1 MRLAMIVATFACL
14 VCLAGLGQAADLPP
28 VLAQRCVSCH
38 GPSKQKGGLRL
49 DTLAFAAKGGDSGTI
64 WNADKPAESSILAR
78 VKATDGDRM
87 PPSGE
92 SLKAEEILQISRW
105 LDTKPWLGKTEAV
118 TSDHWAYQPIRE
130 PKVPTVD
137 DPAWSRSPIDRFVLE
152 RLRKQGLAPSPRAD
166 RRTLIRRLSLDL
178 IGLPPTPEEV
188 AAFEGDTA
196 PNAYEK
202 LVDRLLAS
210 PRHGER
216 WARHWLDVVRF
227 AESNGFETNTAR
239 PNAWPYRDWVI
250 GALNADMP
258 YDRFLKLQLAGDQLG
273 DPVATGFLVG
283 GPWDEVK
290 SPDIGL
296 TSQQRAD
303 ELADMTGTVGSA
315 FLGLTV
321 ACARCH
327 AHKFDPITQT
337 DYHAMVACLTGV
349 EHGNR
354 PLPLSKEK
362 NALLAA
368 KTQSIRRL
376 EKELAADT
384 PEARR
389 GRVVLSG
396 PGQAMQQP
404 TGRTEFEAGTARGHQ
419 GDAGSW
425 NRWPTVAGG
434 YFWWEKPGDTL
445 VWSHKPGLGGK
456 WRVWASWGTGW
467 QTHAPDARLV
477 VDGDGNLGTGDDRR
491 ELLVVDQR
499 QFADGS
505 PAGNGKKLWSGWRLA
520 GEIDLQPGN
529 LIGWSRGQAG
539 GVVTASDLL
548 FEEITGDLVSASQPH
563 GRAPVSRLANIERF
577 APRQARFARMT
588 IRATNG
594 GSEPCIDELEIFGP
608 EGDTNLASGAKATSS
623 GDYQGNAF
631 HKLAHIHDGIYGNA
645 NSWISNTP
653 GRGMVTLELKA
664 AVTIDRIVWSRDR
677 GETPPNFADRVAS
690 DYTLETSVDGT
701 TWQFAAGSQDRVP
714 VSAVAGGTPW
724 LLRPGLKPTEATRME
739 AREKELAGLRAEVA
753 GLGQGKTAYIGRL
766 SQPGPTKRFHR
777 GDPLQPREEV
787 APGGIAAIGPS
798 LKLDPNLPEAQRRM
812 KLAEWITD
820 PAHPLTRR
828 VIVNRL
834 WQHHF
839 GEGLVNTPSDF
850 GANGGRPS
858 HPELLDWL
866 AVELARQGWSLKK
879 LHREMVLSE
888 TYRQASLSRS
898 DGLAKDAGNRW
909 LWRFSPRRLE
919 AEPLRDSI
927 LAISGNLDLTMGGP
941 GFDLFEPNTNYV
953 KVYKAKESFGPAEW
967 RRMIYQSK
975 PRMQLDGVF
984 GAFDCPD
991 AGQVTARRGRSIT
1004 PLQAL
1009 NLLNSRFLLD
1019 QSKILADRLRR
1030 EAPAG
1035 SAAQVDRAFALFYSR
1050 APDATERAAGVEL
1063 VGSAG
1068 LDSFC
1073 RALFNTSEWIWVE

>member
-1 MRLAMIVATFACL
+1 MRLVLFVFALACL
-14 VCLAGLGQAADLPP
+14 FARAGTADAAELPP

-38 GPSKQKGGLRL
+38 GPAKQKGGLRL
-49 DTLAFAAKGGDSGTI
+49 DTLAFTAKGGDSGAI
-64 WNADKPAESSILAR
+64 WNTEKPGESALLVR
-78 VKATDGDRM
+78 VKATDSDRM
-87 PPSGE
+87 PPSGQP
-92 SLKAEEILQISRW
+92 LTAEEIRQISGW
-105 LDTKPWLGKTEAV
+105 LESRPWATKTETV

-130 PKVPTVD
+130 PRLPYVD
-137 DPAWSRSPIDRFVLE
+137 DPVWSRTAIDRFVLDG
-152 RLRKQGLAPSPRAD
+152 LRKQGLTPSPRAD
-166 RRTLIRRLSLDL
+166 RRTLIRRVSLDL
-178 IGLPPTPEEV
+178 VGLPPTPEEV
-188 AAFEGDTA
+188 AAFESDDGL
-196 PNAYEK
+196 NAYEK

-250 GALNADMP
+250 HALNADMP
-258 YDRFLKLQLAGDQLG
+258 YDQFLKLQLAGDQMG
-273 DPVATGFLVG
+273 EPVATGFLVG

-315 FLGLTV
+315 FLGMTV

-337 DYHAMVACLTGV
+337 DYHAMLACLAGV

-354 PLPLSKEK
+354 PLPLAPEK
-362 NALLAA
+362 AALLAD
-368 KTQSIRRL
+368 KNLSIQRL
-376 EKELAADT
+376 EKELAAHT
-384 PEARR
+384 PLASV
-389 GRVVLSG
+389 GRLVLSG
-396 PGQAMQQP
+396 PGQPVRQP
-404 TGRTEFEAGTARGHQ
+404 TGRAELETGSGRGQ
-419 GDAGSW
+419 RGDAGSW
-425 NRWPTVAGG
+425 NRWPTVSGG
-434 YFWWEKPGDTL
+434 YYWWEKPGDGL
-445 VWSHKPGLGGK
+445 VWSHAPGLSGK

-467 QTHAPDARLV
+467 QTHAADARLV
-477 VDGDGNLGTGDDRR
+477 LDADGNPATQEDRR

-499 QFADGS
+499 RFGDGS
-505 PAGNGKKLWSGWRLA
+505 AAGNGQKLWSGWRLA
-520 GEIDLQPGN
+520 GEMDLQPGS
-529 LIGWSRGQAG
+529 LIGWTRGEAG
-539 GVVTASDLL
+539 GVVTACDLL
-548 FEEITGDLVSASQPH
+548 FEQVMIETVTGSQPH

-577 APRQARFARMT
+577 APRPARFARMT

-608 EGDTNLASGAKATSS
+608 DKETNLALGAKATSS
-623 GDYQGNAF
+623 GDYPDNPF
-631 HKLAHIHDGIYGNA
+631 HRLSHLNDGVYGNSK
-645 NSWISNTP
+645 SWISNRP
-653 GRGMVTLELKA
+653 GKGVVTLEWKDPA
-664 AVTIDRIVWSRDR
+664 RIDRIVWSRDR
-677 GETPPNFADRVAS
+677 GTAPPNYADRVAS
-690 DYTLETSVDGT
+690 DYTLETSLDGVH
-701 TWQFAAGSQDRVP
+701 WQFAAGSQDRVGTS
-714 VSAVAGGTPW
+714 VLAGGTPW
-724 LLRPGLKPTEATRME
+724 LPRAGIGPDAV
-739 AREKELAGLRAEVA
+739 ARVESAEKQLAQLRAEVA
-753 GLGQGKTAYIGRL
+753 SLGQGKTAYIGRL

-787 APGGIAAIGPS
+787 QPGGIVGIGPP
-798 LKLDPNLPEAQRRM
+798 LKLEANLPEGQRRL

-879 LHREMVLSE
+879 LHRQMVLSE
-888 TYRQASLSRS
+888 AYCQASLPRAE
-898 DGLAKDAGNRW
+898 GMAKDAGNRW
-909 LWRFSPRRLE
+909 LWRFSPKRLE

-927 LAISGNLDLTMGGP
+927 LAISGNLDLAMGGP

-1019 QSKILADRLRR
+1019 QSKILAERLRR
-1030 EAPAG
+1030 DAPAG
-1035 SAAQVDRAFALFYSR
+1035 AGAQVNRAFALFYSR
-1050 APDATERAAGVEL
+1050 APDAAERGAGIDL
-1063 VGSAG
+1063 IGSAG
-1068 LDSFC
+1068 LEAFC